1 MVSESRL
8 IRSGTIY
15 SCYSSRIV
23 QGKLSLRSGEK
34 LGNVISWHFE
44 ERPEKK
50 IGKRQKYSKA
60 SKRTMFFLIEESE
73 NCWQLISLKF
83 MSASVGGVCGKK
95 LISVATMKL
104 LC

>member
-1 MVSESRL
+1 MRSE
-8 IRSGTIY
+8 TIHGY
-15 SCYSSRIV
+15 YSSRIV

-34 LGNVISWHFE
+34 LGNVISWQFE
-44 ERPEKK
+44 ERPTKQV
-50 IGKRQKYSKA
+50 GKRQKYSKA

-73 NCWQLISLKF
+73 NCWQLISLKL
-83 MSASVGGVCGKK
+83 MSASVSGVCGKK